1 MSCSAK
7 KKKRGAGKERTH
19 DYVSLSSTRWKT
31 VYFHTGDV
39 DSGQNLIISRIYT
52 LDMINLK
59 LRKMVLSS

>member
-7 KKKRGAGKERTH
+7 KKKGGAGKERTH
-19 DYVSLSSTRWKT
+19 DYISLSSTRWKT